1 MMKTLLFRSFVG
13 ICFGALVMVL
23 TCFGVIAFGEVTAL
37 DSGIFVKN
45 AIGCILCGWFFST
58 ATIFFENEKWSLL
71 FQTILHFF
79 TVSILYFLLSFF
91 VGWIPFSLKGLA
103 IGIGIFIPFYLIIW
117 TVFYLYFRFQV
128 KILNDGLDKRRN

>member
-1 MMKTLLFRSFVG
+1 
-13 ICFGALVMVL
+13 MVL
-23 TCFGVIAFGEVTAL
+23 TCLGVIAFGGGSL

-58 ATIFFENEKWSLL
+58 ATIIFENEKWSLL
-71 FQTILHFF
+71 SQTILHFL

-103 IGIGIFIPFYLIIW
+103 IGIGIFIPFYMIIW
-117 TVFYLYFRFQV
+117 TAFYLYFRFQV
-128 KILNDGLDKRRN
+128 KILNEGIDKRRD

>member
-23 TCFGVIAFGEVTAL
+23 TCFGVIAFGGGSL

-71 FQTILHFF
+71 SQTILHFL

-103 IGIGIFIPFYLIIW
+103 IGIGIFIPFYMIIW
-117 TVFYLYFRFQV
+117 TAFYLYFRFQV
-128 KILNDGLDKRRN
+128 KILNEGIDKRRD